1 MGIKVFIICLLFT
14 AIGYATYKYTDKK
27 YSKQKEGNLVLPDVV
42 MVLIVFILFVV
53 VTYVRYKNEK
63 KKYKQE

>member
-1 MGIKVFIICLLFT
+1 MGVQVFFICLLFT
-14 AIGYATYKYTDKK
+14 ALGYAAYKHTDKK
-27 YSKQKEGNLVLPDVV
+27 YSKQKEGDLVLPDVV
-42 MVLIVFILFVV
+42 MVLVISILFII